1 MEKLN
6 LNFFGEEVNIDYPK
20 DLQSLKIK
28 ISEKF
33 LLSDSDVA
41 EIILYYVEDSKKIY
55 IINGNDFLKFKE
67 SKINY
72 IFLDVNQ
79 NSKLYLDNIKKLT
92 NDKNKEKLVEKEENK
107 EEKKEEIK
115 EEKKEEKKDE
125 RKEEKKDEKKDV
137 IDIQNEKRELRKLNV
152 EMEKVDKKIKETA
165 KKYDIKIS
173 ELIKQIVELENI
185 KSDLELERAMDMEE
199 LYDERKKIFEKIDTI
214 KKRIEPPKK
223 EEEDVVLKAAPSDSN
238 KGKYFI
244 RSGQN
249 NFPYSKEAMRKNYE
263 NKRKFEEKL
272 KAAKE
277 KRMKERKEL
286 ELKIEE
292 MKKQDEIKEILPNIP
307 SSVPVFT
314 KVEKILEKAIEKVK
328 EVAKEQVK
336 IKNEEF
342 DKKVEEVKQEK
353 EKIKKEKIE
362 KIQKITKEAVKD
374 INDLTKLIIDQ
385 SNSFIEIINNPELF
399 RSSSSDDILLKAAPK
414 KEKKTK
420 PEIHFHVLCDGCK
433 MNPLRG
439 NRYKCKTCKDFDFC
453 EECYLKNKESHG
465 HEFYK
470 IAHPRCRNRLGHP
483 NTKYCQRG
491 LVHSKV
497 MCDGCGMLPL
507 TGWRYKCSI
516 CDDYNLCENCEES
529 IGGKHFHFHP
539 FLKIVTPMYLEKFN
553 ENYLKLN
560 TYEPKKDK

>member
-1 MEKLN
+1 MK
-6 LNFFGEEVNIDYPK
+6 
-20 DLQSLKIK
+20 
-28 ISEKF
+28 
-33 LLSDSDVA
+33 
-41 EIILYYVEDSKKIY
+41 
-55 IINGNDFLKFKE
+55 
-67 SKINY
+67 
-72 IFLDVNQ
+72 
-79 NSKLYLDNIKKLT
+79 
-92 NDKNKEKLVEKEENK
+92 
-107 EEKKEEIK
+107 
-115 EEKKEEKKDE
+115 
-125 RKEEKKDEKKDV
+125 
-137 IDIQNEKRELRKLNV
+137 
-152 EMEKVDKKIKETA
+152 KVDQKIKETA
-165 KKYDIKIS
+165 KKYDDKIT
-173 ELIKQIVELENI
+173 ELIKQIVELDNI
-185 KSDLELERAMDMEE
+185 KSDLSLERAMDMEE
-199 LYDERKKIFEKIDTI
+199 LYDERKKIFEKIDII
-214 KKRIEPPKK
+214 KKRIKPPKK
-223 EEEDVVLKAAPSDSN
+223 KEEDVVLKAAPSDSN

-249 NFPYSKEAMRKNYE
+249 NFPYSKEAMKKNYE

-414 KEKKTK
+414 KEKKPK
-420 PEIHFHVLCDGCK
+420 PEIHFHILCDGCK

-516 CDDYNLCENCEES
+516 CDDYNLCENCEER
-529 IGGKHFHFHP
+529 IGGKHFHP
-539 FLKIVTPMYLEKFN
+539 FLKIVTSLYLEKFN